1 MEGVFSSMCTAIDT
15 TWSSVWLKNTHFISK
30 NLPSQNEGDN
40 IPHLPTMRKFHH
52 HKDHEI
58 SKFSADFWELPAF
71 PGGHEM
77 SFAANYLG
85 HFLLC
90 KLLLEERGKTR
101 KVVHGFL
108 GNPKT
113 FHKNRWN
120 EHHSSQLEKSPKSA
134 KGIQKIPLGVG
145 CHEISHSQMLVLV
158 GNWTLSVG
166 HRT

>member
-1 MEGVFSSMCTAIDT
+1 
-15 TWSSVWLKNTHFISK
+15 
-30 NLPSQNEGDN
+30 
-40 IPHLPTMRKFHH
+40 
-52 HKDHEI
+52 
-58 SKFSADFWELPAF
+58 
-71 PGGHEM
+71 M

-108 GNPKT
+108 WNPKT

-134 KGIQKIPLGVG
+134 KGIQRDSVG
-145 CHEISHSQMLVLV
+145 CRVPCLVREVSVMEQCSNVFAACCLSNLVSFKDTKGGGKVQLLLCLFLPILKKLTEIYHFVDLAEATKKRSSKRQITPGEDERIHL
-158 GNWTLSVG
+158 
-166 HRT
+166 

>member
-1 MEGVFSSMCTAIDT
+1 
-15 TWSSVWLKNTHFISK
+15 
-30 NLPSQNEGDN
+30 
-40 IPHLPTMRKFHH
+40 
-52 HKDHEI
+52 
-58 SKFSADFWELPAF
+58 
-71 PGGHEM
+71 M

-101 KVVHGFL
+101 KVVRGFW

-134 KGIQKIPLGVG
+134 KSIQKIPLGVG
-145 CHEISHSQMLVLV
+145 CHEISHFQMLFLV
-158 GNWTLSVG
+158 GKQLNSIRWASNLVRGVSVMEQCSNVFAACCLSNLVSFKDTKG
-166 HRT
+166 GGKVQLLLICFCPS